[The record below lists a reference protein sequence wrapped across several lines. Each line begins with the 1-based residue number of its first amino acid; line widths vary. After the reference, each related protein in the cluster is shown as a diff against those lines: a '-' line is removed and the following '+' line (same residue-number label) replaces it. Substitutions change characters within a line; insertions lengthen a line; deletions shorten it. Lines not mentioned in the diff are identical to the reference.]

1 MPQVSLECMQKCL
14 QLNYIIN
21 GSIKSYS
28 LITENDLLPQ
38 IYAFVQKKKIL
49 HWMHTV
55 LDVAKLSLILSRCL
69 SEIPNE
75 SYMKSPFSAVVFNII
90 FII

>member
-1 MPQVSLECMQKCL
+1 
-14 QLNYIIN
+14 
-21 GSIKSYS
+21 
-28 LITENDLLPQ
+28 
-38 IYAFVQKKKIL
+38 
-49 HWMHTV
+49 MHTV